1 MKPDRWNYLTETVR
15 SAIGRERQRRDLT
28 YNCAS
33 KSRSRYNVRV
43 SNRAYLKVW
52 CREVTPETLPRLL
65 QSFLETV
72 PFSRTRPGF
81 TQLVLRAVETAEAPL
96 LERDLRAAPYA
107 PADVMVALGTSLE
120 PDSSVE
126 LEAWWDLWHF
136 DLASGQWAEE
146 PHRLELLCHAPEFE
160 DGIWRDSGH
169 FSADLGFE
177 HLFTGHA
184 GLLGNG
190 GAAPG
195 APQDPAEARF
205 LMRMSQPEALREY
218 AARTREN
225 IHRLQAWV
233 QRIAEALPI
242 VSPGGIALGSEG
254 EEDFEARLD
263 AIEAA
268 D

>member
-1 MKPDRWNYLTETVR
+1 M
-15 SAIGRERQRRDLT
+15 
-28 YNCAS
+28 
-33 KSRSRYNVRV
+33 

-52 CREVTPETLPRLL
+52 CREVTPETFPPLL
-65 QSFLETV
+65 LAFLETV

-107 PADVMVALGTSLE
+107 PADVMAALGTSLE

-126 LEAWWDLWHF
+126 LEAWWDLWTF
-136 DLASGQWAEE
+136 NLVSGQWADE
-146 PHRLELLCHAPEFE
+146 PQRLELVCYASEFE

-233 QRIAEALPI
+233 QRIAEAMPLA
-242 VSPGGIALGSEG
+242 SPGGIALGSEG

-263 AIEAA
+263 AIETAG
-268 D
+268 

>member
-1 MKPDRWNYLTETVR
+1 V
-15 SAIGRERQRRDLT
+15 A
-28 YNCAS
+28 
-33 KSRSRYNVRV
+33 
-43 SNRAYLKVW
+43 NRAYLRVR
-52 CREVTPETLPRLL
+52 CREVNPETLPRIL
-65 QSFLETV
+65 QAFLETV

-81 TQLVLRAVETAEAPL
+81 TQLVLRAVETAEPPL
-96 LERDLRAAPYA
+96 IERDLRAAPYE
-107 PADVMVALGTSLE
+107 PADVMEALGTSLE

-136 DLASGQWAEE
+136 DMASGQWTEE
-146 PHRLELLCHAPEFE
+146 PQRLELLCYAPEFE
-160 DGIWRDSGH
+160 NEIWRDAGH
-169 FSADLGFE
+169 LSADLGFE

-184 GLLGNG
+184 GLLRNG

-233 QRIAEALPI
+233 QRIAEALQL
-242 VSPGGIALGSEG
+242 VLQCGIALGSEG

-268 D
+268 G